1 MSTNKINA
9 NLYDI
14 DLIKILLS
22 LDKESLKLFGK
33 EFFNGIVVFTND
45 KENIESQI
53 QRWIDIE
60 KKHIDD
66 VFFKLYNIKSSD
78 LKNHDLEY
86 FRNIIENSPYSKQ
99 NQDDCSFDMF
109 KNHYE
114 WLINVAPFWINLC
127 DTFNKFGYRIKD
139 FVNEDTH
146 LFFEPRTLY
155 SKKEQNYLQFLKTS
169 LHPLVQYLTENIDK
183 KDIILENIETLKTLN
198 IQKIYFT
205 TASLDSL
212 LYDFRICEYN
222 YEKYFNYNVSDGS
235 YEWIYQH
242 NNFHHR
248 LSNANFTIPVL
259 VFTNAKNAFNS
270 SKFNTII
277 PISETTTIAIQRD
290 KHPVFSSLVIDPNK
304 LKHFDVV
311 FNAINVPVEVLE
323 SMNVN
328 VNRLLHFKDC
338 IIEQKNKIEVL
349 TKESL
354 EVLGLWSELSAD
366 NILELD
372 KKKQQYLSVFDTILE
387 EQINTTSGKTGIDL
401 DSIKRMISYEPDDN
415 PPLIP
420 LKKSEGSTVEKP
432 LQKQLIKEKK

>member
-9 NLYDI
+9 NLYNL
-14 DLIKILLS
+14 DLIKILIS
-22 LDKESLKLFGK
+22 LDEEALKLFEK

-45 KENIESQI
+45 KENIEGQI

-86 FRNIIENSPYSKQ
+86 FQKIIEDSPYSKQ

-114 WLINVAPFWINLC
+114 WLTSVAPFWINLY

-146 LFFEPRTLY
+146 LFFEPRTPY
-155 SKKEQNYLQFLKTS
+155 SKKEQNYLQFLKKS
-169 LHPLVQYLTENIDK
+169 LHPLVKYLIENFDK
-183 KDIILENIETLKTLN
+183 KDIILENIESLKTLN
-198 IQKIYFT
+198 IQQIYFT
-205 TASLDSL
+205 TDSLDSL
-212 LYDFRICEYN
+212 LYDFEIYK
-222 YEKYFNYNVSDGS
+222 YDDEKYFNYNVSDGV

-248 LSNANFTIPVL
+248 LSNANFTIPML
-259 VFTNAKNAFNS
+259 VFTNAENTFNS

-277 PISETTTIAIQRD
+277 PVSETTTIAIQRD
-290 KHPVFSSLVIDPNK
+290 KHPVFSSLVIEPNK
-304 LKHFDVV
+304 LKHFDAI
-311 FNAINVPVEVLE
+311 FNAIDVPIEVLE

-328 VNRLLHFKDC
+328 VNQLLHFKDC
-338 IIEQKNKIEVL
+338 IIEQKNKIEAL

-354 EVLGLWSELSAD
+354 EVLGLWGELSAD
-366 NILELD
+366 NISELD
-372 KKKQQYLSVFDTILE
+372 KKKQRYLLVFDTILE
-387 EQINTTSGKTGIDL
+387 EQINTTSEKTDIDP

-420 LKKSEGSTVEKP
+420 LKKIRRKYIRKTSTKT
-432 LQKQLIKEKK
+432 ID